1 MYLRNPVAENY
12 SLTAKKGFLSL
23 RCAGDTISS
32 DGAPSYVCLR
42 QRHFSFRFETALDFA
57 PADADEQAGIVILQN
72 TSYHYTCLAGTD
84 GSTTV
89 VTVVKTENG
98 ESQQVGKTI
107 LDAPCHSLLLR
118 LDADGQDLSF
128 SLSEGDGK
136 YTTIAEKLDGRILCT
151 DAAGGFV
158 GNTIGIYA
166 TANGKESQTFAA
178 FDYIEYTGA

>member
-1 MYLRNPVAENY
+1 M
-12 SLTAKKGFLSL
+12 
-23 RCAGDTISS
+23 
-32 DGAPSYVCLR
+32 
-42 QRHFSFRFETALDFA
+42 
-57 PADADEQAGIVILQN
+57 
-72 TSYHYTCLAGTD
+72 
-84 GSTTV
+84 
-89 VTVVKTENG
+89 
-98 ESQQVGKTI
+98 
-107 LDAPCHSLLLR
+107 DAPCHSLLLR

-136 YTTIAEKLDGRILCT
+136 YTAIVEKLDGRILCT